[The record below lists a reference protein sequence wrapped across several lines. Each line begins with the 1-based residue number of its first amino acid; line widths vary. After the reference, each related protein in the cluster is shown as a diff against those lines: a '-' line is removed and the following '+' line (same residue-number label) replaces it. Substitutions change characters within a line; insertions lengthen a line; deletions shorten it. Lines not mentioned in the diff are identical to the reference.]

1 MSRGNPR
8 WMYVKEGGSRQ
19 PKSYSSLLAEI
30 LAATAT
36 DSRER
41 EIARSSRSER
51 GSGEGAGVG
60 VRVPAAK

>member
-8 WMYVKEGGSRQ
+8 WMYANDGGSRE
-19 PKSYSSLLAEI
+19 PKSYSSLLAEV
-30 LAATAT
+30 LAAAAKE
-36 DSRER
+36 SRER

-51 GSGEGAGVG
+51 GSGDGAGAG